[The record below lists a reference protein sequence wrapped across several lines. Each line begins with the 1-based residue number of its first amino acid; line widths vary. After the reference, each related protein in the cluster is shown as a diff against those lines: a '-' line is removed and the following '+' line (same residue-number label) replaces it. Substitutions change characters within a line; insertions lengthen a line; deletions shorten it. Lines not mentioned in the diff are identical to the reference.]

1 MNTDMIKV
9 VKIGGNVIDS
19 EEALRGFCRDF
30 AALEGPKVLVHG
42 GGVMAS
48 RFQERLGVPVQ
59 MVEGRRVTDAQT
71 IRIVTM
77 VYAGWAGKHI
87 AALLQSFG
95 CNAMSMAGCDASVI
109 KASRRAPKLLSD
121 GCTTVDY
128 GLVGDVTEESVDA
141 APLSSLLSLG
151 ITPVLCAITHD
162 GKGNLLNTN
171 ADTIASSVCCA
182 LGAQLLYCFEKD
194 GVLLDRDGPGSVV
207 KRLTP
212 ESYSRLRSEG
222 KISDGMI
229 PKLDNAFA
237 ALGRG
242 ALSVRIKNAAALLD
256 ENAGTEIAL
265 RGEDEG
271 SETALRGE
279 GREMPPSENI

>member
-30 AALEGPKVLVHG
+30 AALKGPKVLVHG

-59 MVEGRRVTDAQT
+59 MVEGRRVTDAET
-71 IRIVTM
+71 IRVVTM

-194 GVLLDRDGPGSVV
+194 GVLLDRDDPGSVV

-237 ALGRG
+237 ALDRG

-256 ENAGTEIAL
+256 ENAGTEIFL
-265 RGEDEG
+265 KKPYEH
-271 SETALRGE
+271 
-279 GREMPPSENI
+279 